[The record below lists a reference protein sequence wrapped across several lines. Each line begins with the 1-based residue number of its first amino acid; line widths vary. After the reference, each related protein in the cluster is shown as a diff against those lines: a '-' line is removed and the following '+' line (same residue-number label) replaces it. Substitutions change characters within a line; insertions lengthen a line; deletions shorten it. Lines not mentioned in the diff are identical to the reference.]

1 MKKTLTVIVAAFM
14 LFMLIGCSEPKEQV
28 DEEDMSRW
36 IVEFISDE
44 DSDLENGRLEM
55 TVEELIKK
63 WKSGEP
69 LKISFQWY
77 DKFISIGD
85 ADFGYTLE
93 PELMLYYVNDAGER
107 IENGALNNDKYYLL
121 IENKYKVHDG
131 KNNSVARV
139 LAPGLYEVVYHITK
153 NQPEDCVPPYIGE
166 TIIVNYY
173 VGNINEEEK

>member
-1 MKKTLTVIVAAFM
+1 MKKTITLIMAAFM
-14 LFMLIGCSEPKEQV
+14 LFMFIGCSKPKEQV

-44 DSDLENGRLEM
+44 DSDMENGRLEI

-77 DKFISIGD
+77 DKFIGIGD

-93 PELMLYYVNDAGER
+93 PELKLYYVNDAGER
-107 IENGALNNDKYYLL
+107 VENGALNDDKYY
-121 IENKYKVHDG
+121 IVRYNKYKLEDG
-131 KNNSVARV
+131 EYEPVSRI
-139 LAPGLYEVVYHITK
+139 LTPGTYQVIYDITK
-153 NQPEDCVPPYIGE
+153 NHPEDWVPPFIGE
-166 TIIVNYY
+166 GIIVNYY
-173 VGNINEEEK
+173 VGNIEEEEK